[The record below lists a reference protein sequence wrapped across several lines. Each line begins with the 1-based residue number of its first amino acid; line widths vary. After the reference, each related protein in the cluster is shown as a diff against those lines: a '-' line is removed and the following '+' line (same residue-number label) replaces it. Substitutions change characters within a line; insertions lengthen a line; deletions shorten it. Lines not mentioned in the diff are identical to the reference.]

1 MIYIISPH
9 FDDAIGS
16 CGGMISKCK
25 DYEKITIVTV
35 FTKEPVTPLS
45 KFALHLNNL
54 WKVENAVKTRIAEN
68 KCACEYYN
76 IPYINLGFTEAIYRK
91 DNGRD
96 LYPFEGDIFGEI
108 DPVDNILPV
117 EIADKINEFVDT
129 NDTVILPAAVGKH
142 VDHILVLKSYEYL
155 KKGINILLY
164 KDFSYEGLPY
174 WDWVRENIIYISE
187 SNLNDKKNAV
197 LKYKSQI
204 DMLFEEYG
212 GIDNYYDSTNSSNGK
227 FFEVYYQLI
236 AKGESNGT

>member
-1 MIYIISPH
+1 MKKNINS
-9 FDDAIGS
+9 D
-16 CGGMISKCK
+16 
-25 DYEKITIVTV
+25 TI
-35 FTKEPVTPLS
+35 
-45 KFALHLNNL
+45 KFCAN
-54 WKVENAVKTRIAEN
+54 VENLYNLISDSINHIKTNSKIS
-68 KCACEYYN
+68 
-76 IPYINLGFTEAIYRK
+76 
-91 DNGRD
+91 D
-96 LYPFEGDIFGEI
+96 
-108 DPVDNILPV
+108 
-117 EIADKINEFVDT
+117 IADKINEFVDT